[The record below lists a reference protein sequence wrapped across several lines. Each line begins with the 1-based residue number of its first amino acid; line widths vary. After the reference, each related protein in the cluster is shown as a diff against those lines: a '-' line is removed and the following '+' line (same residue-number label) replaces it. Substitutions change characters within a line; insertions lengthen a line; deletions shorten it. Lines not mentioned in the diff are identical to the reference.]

1 MNITIIC
8 AGKIKEKYFTAAI
21 DEYSK
26 RMSRFAKFSIIE
38 LPDEKIPDNASER
51 EEESI
56 KSKEGK
62 AMLSKMR
69 DSDYVVAMCI
79 EGTQLDSVELAQ
91 RIEKISMNSSSI
103 VFVIGGS
110 LGLSDEV
117 KKRANLRLSFGKITL
132 PHQLMRVVMCEQIYR
147 AFKINNNEQYHK

>member
-132 PHQLMRVVMCEQIYR
+132 PHQLMRVILLEQIYR
-147 AFKINNNEQYHK
+147 SFRIRNHEPYHK